1 MIESVERDIN
11 ATIKGRIAECIA
23 DELFKELGFFVM
35 KYGQEHQVEPI
46 TQLQNFIKRCGG
58 NFKLKYSDPKFENSF
73 DFVRRMPDFLIVKNN
88 FEPELLE
95 VKYRR
100 TGIFEDN
107 TGVKDKQINAFFD
120 NYPCA
125 VLLLVVDKSKINP
138 DKFKE
143 LYEDLEV
150 AEEMINT
157 NLQIIFSED
166 DENNNE
172 EVNYIPQPLV
182 YWLRETYNIPIAES
196 KPIIAKY
203 DKLIGDWL
211 NSK

>member
-46 TQLQNFIKRCGG
+46 TQLQNFIKQCGG

-107 TGVKDKQINAFFD
+107 TGVKDKQINAFFIIVSKKYIKCLSYKD
-120 NYPCA
+120 LKDGKEITEHTKNYLGNIKEFETDKETIIEFCDYA
-125 VLLLVVDKSKINP
+125 KKFFERVD
-138 DKFKE
+138 
-143 LYEDLEV
+143 
-150 AEEMINT
+150 
-157 NLQIIFSED
+157 
-166 DENNNE
+166 
-172 EVNYIPQPLV
+172 
-182 YWLRETYNIPIAES
+182 
-196 KPIIAKY
+196 
-203 DKLIGDWL
+203 
-211 NSK
+211 